1 MVKISGGGVAAL
13 ALGVAMLG
21 AAAPATAAA
30 VVTGGQTSVLLD
42 TKLLAEA
49 ASLELSGVSDDTIV
63 PGALGDGSVA
73 FAINPPDAHPPAKP
87 TTFGY
92 DPKDPLAT
100 LGGAIE
106 HSGSVFFN
114 DGTVEV
120 GDFTIAADFTVADT
134 VSGLGVLFDAVP
146 DLATIVASDARL
158 FVEGDLQVASA
169 FAAFLEDNGLSA
181 TNLAGA
187 DVGDFQVDATVVP
200 LPGAV
205 LLLASGVAG
214 LAGVR
219 LHRRRR
225 TASA

>member
-1 MVKISGGGVAAL
+1 MHHLTIAGLGLAATL
-13 ALGVAMLG
+13 LG
-21 AAAPATAAA
+21 AAAPAAASA

-42 TKLLAEA
+42 TELLASA

-100 LGGAIE
+100 LSGAIE

-114 DGTVEV
+114 DGSVEV
-120 GDFTIAADFTVADT
+120 GDFTIAADFTVTDN

-146 DLATIVASDARL
+146 DVATIVASDERL
-158 FVEGDLQVASA
+158 FVEGELLVSEA
-169 FAAFLEDNGLSA
+169 FAGFLKDAGLSEA
-181 TNLAGA
+181 LLTGA

-205 LLLASGVAG
+205 LFLASGVAG
-214 LAGVR
+214 LAGLR
-219 LHRRRR
+219 LYRRR
-225 TASA
+225 TALPA